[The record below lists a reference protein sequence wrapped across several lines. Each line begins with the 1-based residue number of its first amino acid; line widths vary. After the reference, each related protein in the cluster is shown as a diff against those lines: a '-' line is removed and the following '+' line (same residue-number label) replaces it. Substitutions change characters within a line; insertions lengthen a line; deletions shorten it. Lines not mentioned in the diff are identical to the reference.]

1 MCIAKV
7 DEYKLLIYWRDD
19 KERITNETRI
29 IWRRKEMACFA
40 LFGKRT
46 YGIREVTIEKWRREV
61 IWEGIR
67 YADSP
72 PDFCAAEHRI
82 ERIQGLL
89 Y

>member
-1 MCIAKV
+1 
-7 DEYKLLIYWRDD
+7 
-19 KERITNETRI
+19 
-29 IWRRKEMACFA
+29 MACFA